1 VRKWDHGTDTARA
14 RGIRPAH
21 RLAVTAALALLR
33 AGLRS
38 GWRGWLG
45 LALIVGLFGGAVESA
60 AAGARRTDSAY
71 PLLTAWS
78 KAPDVLIYSLPGE
91 PTFASLAPS
100 SVARLPQVTGS
111 AVLATFT
118 VLNPAAITLIAPA
131 SAEVPGRIWDRKL
144 LSGRLP
150 DPGRADE
157 VDISFTL
164 AQAQHLAVGDTLRAA
179 LVNTAGRPVPF
190 RFRISGIDAAPG
202 EFPPQY
208 GTGIDFVWATPA
220 FYRQNL
226 GRLGGF
232 PTLAVRLRR
241 GARDLAAVVQEATR
255 LAHGKAV
262 DDYPFDSQA
271 ANTEHSIHLQAVAL
285 WLLAALLGII
295 GVLIA
300 CQLLARQAY
309 LESADYVT
317 LRALGTSRTQLLAAE
332 FGRAAVI
339 GTAGAVLALIA
350 AIALSPLF
358 PVGLAG
364 IAEPNPGADADWA
377 VLGLGLIAVPAVT
390 LACAAWPAWRV
401 TARRTGPRASSG
413 RSRGSGRPLL
423 LMAAAPRSVTAGI
436 GIRLALRRG
445 AGRTA
450 LPVRSTIAGAVV
462 GVVALSGA
470 MVFSSSLSHLL
481 ATPAL
486 YGTTWNADV
495 DSPQDGS
502 LAPAAQ
508 SIGHDPQVSAW
519 SDAYFV
525 PVDISIPATGSGGP
539 TAQAS
544 VLTLS
549 QGRDAGSLLESLA
562 GRLPHGPGDIAL
574 GVRTLAALHA
584 HIGTMVSVSVS
595 GFSRRERMKIVGTA
609 IFPTLGDT
617 IGLGT
622 GAALT
627 FPGLRSLAP
636 PGLPIPPPDGILA
649 RFRPGL
655 SPAAAL
661 TALSVRMERAGP
673 FAVEGPQA
681 PTDLV
686 NFGEVQSMP
695 LLLGVSLGVLAL
707 LTIAHLL
714 ITSVRR
720 RHRDLA
726 VLRVLGFTRGQV
738 RSTVA
743 WQAATQVAVALV
755 VGVPA
760 GIACGRLA
768 WIAFTD
774 QLGTVPVIDVP
785 LSYLAIMMAV
795 AVLLGVAIAAP
806 PGESAAR
813 ARPALVLRGE

>member
-1 VRKWDHGTDTARA
+1 M
-14 RGIRPAH
+14 
-21 RLAVTAALALLR
+21 TAALAFLR
-33 AGLRS
+33 AGLRN

-71 PLLTAWS
+71 PLLVTWS
-78 KAPDVLIYSLPGE
+78 KAPDVLIYSLPGQ
-91 PTFASLAPS
+91 PTFARLAPA
-100 SVARLPQVTGS
+100 SVERLPQVTGS
-111 AVLATFT
+111 AMLATFT
-118 VLNPAAITLIAPA
+118 VLNPAVITLIAPA
-131 SAEVPGRIWDRKL
+131 STEVPGGIWDRKL

-164 AQAQHLAVGDTLRAA
+164 AQAQHWTVGDTLRVA
-179 LVNTAGRPVPF
+179 LLNAAGRPMPF

-226 GRLGGF
+226 SGLGGL
-232 PTLAVRLRR
+232 PTMALRLRR
-241 GARDLAAVVQEATR
+241 GAQDMAAVVQEATR

-285 WLLAALLGII
+285 WLLAALLSII

-309 LESADYVT
+309 LESTDYAT
-317 LRALGTSRTQLLAAE
+317 LRALGTSRTQLLAAGL
-332 FGRAAVI
+332 GRAAAI
-339 GTAGAVLALIA
+339 GGAGAVLALIT

-358 PVGLAG
+358 PIGLAG
-364 IAEPNPGADADWA
+364 TAEPNPGADADWA
-377 VLGLGLIAVPAVT
+377 VLGLGLITVPAVT
-390 LACAAWPAWRV
+390 VACAAWPAWRA
-401 TARRTGPRASSG
+401 TANRTALRASAD
-413 RSRGSGRPLL
+413 RQRGSGRPLL
-423 LMAAAPRSVTAGI
+423 LMTAARRSVTAVI
-436 GIRLALRRG
+436 GIRLALGRG

-470 MVFSSSLSHLL
+470 MVFSSSLGHLL

-495 DSPQDGS
+495 DSPQNGS

-508 SIGHDPQVSAW
+508 SIGHDAQISAW

-525 PVDISIPATGSGGP
+525 PVDIGLPANGP
-539 TAQAS
+539 ADPTVQAS
-544 VLTLS
+544 ALALTR
-549 QGRDAGSLLESLA
+549 GHDAGSLLEPRA
-562 GRLPHGPGDIAL
+562 GRLPQGPGDIAL
-574 GVRTLAALHA
+574 GARTLAALHA
-584 HIGTMVSVSVS
+584 HIGATVSVSVS
-595 GFSRRERMKIVGTA
+595 GFSHRERMKVVGTA
-609 IFPTLGDT
+609 VFPTLGDT

-636 PGLPIPPPDGILA
+636 PGLPLPPPAGILA
-649 RFRPGL
+649 RFRPGV
-655 SPAAAL
+655 SPAAGL
-661 TALSVRMERAGP
+661 TALSVRLERAGP

-707 LTIAHLL
+707 LTVAHLL

-720 RHRDLA
+720 RHHDLA

-743 WQAATQVAVALV
+743 WQAVTQVAVALV

-768 WIAFTD
+768 WIVFTD

-813 ARPALVLRGE
+813 ARPALALRSE